1 MSTNF
6 TFKFNPIHYLPE
18 LLQILWSQK
27 FLTLVCDV
35 AEFPF
40 KNCTMALLPGT
51 VLGDFW
57 AWMFATE
64 NKSHIRCSS
73 TILQVVVPTYWKC
86 FSIYTARIQGRVN
99 PLNWSYLLCFSRNC
113 TPYIILT
120 ILFTTPSNSCL
131 IYLAHFNFPEHVHS
145 YAANLAKPI
154 FLLETKLLSLI
165 LFLSLIRQ

>member
-6 TFKFNPIHYLPE
+6 IFKFNPIHYLPE

-51 VLGDFW
+51 VFGDFW

-86 FSIYTARIQGRVN
+86 FSIYTARIQERLN

-120 ILFTTPSNSCL
+120 NLFTTPSNSCL
-131 IYLAHFNFPEHVHS
+131 IILHTLISQNMYTAMLQTLLNPYFYLKRS
-145 YAANLAKPI
+145 Y
-154 FLLETKLLSLI
+154 
-165 LFLSLIRQ
+165 